1 MRASLAMDSL
11 QLNHPRL
18 QHHAGDVAEWRV
30 RVSKRARNLRIQVFP
45 YGGVEIVVPERTRQ
59 RDIDDFVSRHRDWIS
74 RTQNE
79 YLARRAN
86 EKYLP
91 DEINLRAVNERL
103 RLVYSAGATAAA
115 RQAGDTLLVC
125 APEKT
130 IQHVWPALQGW
141 LKRKARKHL
150 SAELTYLSRAT
161 GLYPSRLQVR
171 LQQTRW
177 GSCSPTGTI
186 SLNAAVLL
194 RSPEEMRYVVI
205 HELCHLRH
213 LNHSRRYWQLVERHE
228 PAYRDIDG
236 RLAAA
241 WESTPLWLS
250 KPV

>member
-1 MRASLAMDSL
+1 VRASLAMDSL
-11 QLNHPRL
+11 QLNYPRVRNRS
-18 QHHAGDVAEWRV
+18 DDIAEWRV

-59 RDIDDFVSRHRDWIS
+59 RDLDAFVREHHDWIN

-79 YLARRAN
+79 YLARRAD

-91 DEINLRAVNERL
+91 DEIDLRAVNERL
-103 RLVYSAGATAAA
+103 SLTYSEGAKARA
-115 RQAGDTLLVC
+115 RQNGDTLLVC
-125 APEKT
+125 VPEKT
-130 IQHVWPALQGW
+130 VQHVWPVLQGW

-150 SAELTYLSRAT
+150 SAELTQLSRTT

-177 GSCSPTGTI
+177 GSCSPNGTI

-194 RSPEEMRYVVI
+194 RTPEEMRYVVI

-228 PAYRDIDG
+228 PGYRAIDH

-250 KPV
+250 RAL